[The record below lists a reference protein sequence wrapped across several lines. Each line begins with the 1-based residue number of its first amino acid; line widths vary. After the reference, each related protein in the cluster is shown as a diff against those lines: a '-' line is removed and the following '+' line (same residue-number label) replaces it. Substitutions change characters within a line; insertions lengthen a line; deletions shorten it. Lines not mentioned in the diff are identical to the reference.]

1 MSKKSQKKRRKE
13 PDKSNSLLK
22 VVIGLILIV
31 AAAYAIYQLT
41 RESDKK
47 PVNPEQNLREMSS
60 FKFKKQGEL
69 TFNSQ
74 NGDYLSTID
83 IEIAD
88 NDETRTLGLMYRP
101 ELGEKQGM
109 LFIFPEERYQ
119 SFWMRNTFIPL
130 DIIFVNKNRE
140 IVTIH
145 KETMPFAEVSYPSDE
160 PAIYVVEVKGGYT
173 EKHGINEGDRIVW
186 RRN

>member
-1 MSKKSQKKRRKE
+1 MSKKSQKKRIKE

-22 VVIGLILIV
+22 VVIGIILIV
-31 AAAYAIYQLT
+31 AAAFTIYQLT
-41 RESDKK
+41 KESDKETL
-47 PVNPEQNLREMSS
+47 NPKQNLREMSS

-69 TFNSQ
+69 TFNGK

-88 NDETRTLGLMYRP
+88 NDETRTLGLMYRR
-101 ELGEKQGM
+101 ELAENQGM
-109 LFIFPEERYQ
+109 LFIFPLERYQ

-130 DIIFVNKNRE
+130 DIMFVNKNQE

-145 KETMPFAEVSYPSDE
+145 RETKPFAEVSYPSDE
-160 PAIYVVEVKGGYT
+160 PAIYVVEVTGGYA
-173 EKHGINEGDRIVW
+173 EKYGIKEGDKIVW